1 MPVQSFYN
9 NENEKIKIGL
19 VEDFEILSELNK
31 HNKVSITYTKH
42 KEDFLKYIN
51 IGNESIL
58 AHGIKPLSKEK
69 YDKIE
74 DMSKVFIQS
83 IISDINID

>member
-1 MPVQSFYN
+1 MRIS
-9 NENEKIKIGL
+9 
-19 VEDFEILSELNK
+19 
-31 HNKVSITYTKH
+31 YTKH

-51 IGNESIL
+51 IRNESIL
-58 AHGIKPLSKEK
+58 AHSIKPISKDK

-83 IISDINID
+83 IISDIDNRLTQIDIRFSIKHWNLTLRNKYMFKIRFIF

>member
-1 MPVQSFYN
+1 M
-9 NENEKIKIGL
+9 
-19 VEDFEILSELNK
+19 
-31 HNKVSITYTKH
+31 SITYTKH

-51 IGNESIL
+51 TRNDSIL
-58 AHGIKPLSKEK
+58 AHGIKPISKEK

-83 IISDINID
+83 IISDMDSKLSQIDTCFQYKTLERNSKK